1 MGFKILLYFILIV
14 YPITITY
21 NSNSNKD
28 FTTSLISLKNLNSG
42 LTPKEFYKLV
52 RRKRRCT
59 IKRPYN
65 NTTAVVF
72 LRLLLLLS
80 GDVELN
86 PEPWTSGLCNFR
98 YQDKYENH
106 LVNQQLVSCI
116 YCLKD
121 LTPAHLST
129 SSNINNNVN
138 NHRTSTNI
146 IIYIN
151 CVDM

>member
-28 FTTSLISLKNLNSG
+28 FTAPLISQKNLNSG
-42 LTPKEFYKLV
+42 LTLKEFYKLV

-86 PEPWTSGLCNFR
+86 PEPWTSGLCN
-98 YQDKYENH
+98 QK
-106 LVNQQLVSCI
+106 
-116 YCLKD
+116 
-121 LTPAHLST
+121 LSIPRQVREP
-129 SSNINNNVN
+129 S
-138 NHRTSTNI
+138 R
-146 IIYIN
+146 
-151 CVDM
+151 

>member
-1 MGFKILLYFILIV
+1 MGFKILLCFILIV
-14 YPITITY
+14 YAITITY

-28 FTTSLISLKNLNSG
+28 FTAPLISQKNLNSG
-42 LTPKEFYKLV
+42 LTLKEFYKLV

-86 PEPWTSGLCNFR
+86 PGPWTCARCNQKFR
-98 YQDKYENH
+98 HQGKYENH
-106 LVNQQLVSCI
+106 LVNQQLVYLSRRFWSRIWVSEI
-116 YCLKD
+116 YGS
-121 LTPAHLST
+121 TVNHLLQLNGPT
-129 SSNINNNVN
+129 VN
-138 NHRTSTNI
+138 H
-146 IIYIN
+146 
-151 CVDM
+151 

>member
-86 PEPWTSGLCNFR
+86 PGPWTCARCNQKFR
-98 YQDKYENH
+98 HQGKYENH

-121 LTPAHLST
+121 FCST
-129 SSNINNNVN
+129 YLC
-138 NHRTSTNI
+138 H
-146 IIYIN
+146 
-151 CVDM
+151 